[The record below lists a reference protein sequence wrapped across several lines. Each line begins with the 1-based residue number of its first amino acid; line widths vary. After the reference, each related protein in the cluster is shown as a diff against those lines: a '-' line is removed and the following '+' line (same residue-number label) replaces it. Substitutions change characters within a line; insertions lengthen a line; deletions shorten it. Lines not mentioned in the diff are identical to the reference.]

1 VGVRV
6 SVGVGVGVR
15 VSVGV
20 GVGVRVSVGVGLAP
34 PTSVSPVLE
43 LADGPSLTLANGLE
57 VDPST

>member
-1 VGVRV
+1 VGVGI
-6 SVGVGVGVR
+6 GVGVG
-15 VSVGV
+15 
-20 GVGVRVSVGVGLAP
+20 VGVGLAP